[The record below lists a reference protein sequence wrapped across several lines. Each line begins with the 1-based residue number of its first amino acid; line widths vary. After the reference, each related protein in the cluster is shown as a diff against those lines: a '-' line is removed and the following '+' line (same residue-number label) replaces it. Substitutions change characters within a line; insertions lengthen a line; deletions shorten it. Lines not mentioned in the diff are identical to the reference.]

1 MAIKAGNPKSAG
13 VELMRIRDWLLWLIS
28 ADKPVRLG
36 IPSYTKDRDQYG
48 QGAGRQNEFRIV
60 KKKTARLTPKAHLE
74 IFPRLKL
81 SFHLFTALTLLA
93 CEYLLS
99 GSAFKSSY
107 GRRKKQGQ
115 ATQFP
120 NPINDWNCPLWSGN

>member
-1 MAIKAGNPKSAG
+1 
-13 VELMRIRDWLLWLIS
+13 MRIRDWLLWLIS

-48 QGAGRQNEFRIV
+48 QGTGRQNEFRIV

-99 GSAFKSSY
+99 GSAFKSSHEMVN
-107 GRRKKQGQ
+107 GDASLFRKTSSRTKQRAKQ
-115 ATQFP
+115 AK
-120 NPINDWNCPLWSGN
+120 